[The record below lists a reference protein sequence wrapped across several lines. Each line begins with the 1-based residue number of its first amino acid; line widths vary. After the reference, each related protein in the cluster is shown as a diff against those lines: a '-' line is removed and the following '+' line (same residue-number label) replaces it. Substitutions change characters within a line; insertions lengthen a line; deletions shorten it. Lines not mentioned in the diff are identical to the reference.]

1 MLDCYFKG
9 QVNGKFSGGIVGLM
23 EMGSMYRCYASA
35 EIEGQYRGG
44 LIGFFGYSPF
54 SGNSVWD
61 SELSG
66 VSDACGYMSAG
77 SETFIMNFRGLTSA
91 QMKTAG
97 GFADLGW
104 SFVGSGDGG
113 NHMWRMCADGVD
125 TPRLSWEFARGGD
138 LACPDGVGLDDLL
151 ALAQAWLTIEGVC
164 PKHFNTAADANID
177 GRIDLLDFI
186 VLSDNW
192 P

>member
-1 MLDCYFKG
+1 MVSGGLLEDCYAVSTLDG
-9 QVNGKFSGGIVGLM
+9 TRYSGGLVGGIVKGTL
-23 EMGSMYRCYASA
+23 R
-35 EIEGQYRGG
+35 
-44 LIGFFGYSPF
+44 
-54 SGNSVWD
+54 NSVWD

-66 VSDACGYMSAG
+66 VSDACGYVSAG

-113 NHMWRMCADGVD
+113 NHIWRMCADGVD